1 MRSLDGI
8 SEMGLKV
15 GSGPRVGQR
24 YVMVTRP
31 LAWYAGKQG
40 DGVVVQQASG
50 DCIYVLF
57 DSGVR
62 ESFPPIRFAEYFR
75 AAEPQPSEVR
85 PLPSSAGPWIE
96 RTPSGRILLHR

>member
-1 MRSLDGI
+1 
-8 SEMGLKV
+8 MGLKI

-24 YVMVTRP
+24 FVMVARP

-40 DGVVVQQASG
+40 DVAVIQQAS
-50 DCIYVLF
+50 DDSVYVLF

-62 ESFPPIRFAEYFR
+62 DSFPPLRFAEYFR
-75 AAEPQPSEVR
+75 PAEPKPSEVR
-85 PLPSSAGPWIE
+85 PIQPDVVVGPWIE

>member
-1 MRSLDGI
+1 
-8 SEMGLKV
+8 MGLTV

-24 YVMVTRP
+24 FVMVARP
-31 LAWYAGKQG
+31 LAWYAGKPG
-40 DGVVVQQASG
+40 DIAVIQQASG
-50 DCIYVLF
+50 DCYYVLF

-75 AAEPQPSEVR
+75 PADPKPLDVR
-85 PLPSSAGPWIE
+85 PIQPVVGPWIE

>member
-1 MRSLDGI
+1 
-8 SEMGLKV
+8 MGLKV

-24 YVMVTRP
+24 FVMVARP
-31 LAWYAGKQG
+31 LAWYAGKAG
-40 DGVVVQQASG
+40 DVAVIQQASD
-50 DCIYVLF
+50 DCLYVLF

-75 AAEPQPSEVR
+75 PADPKPADVR
-85 PLPSSAGPWIE
+85 PIAPVVGPWIE